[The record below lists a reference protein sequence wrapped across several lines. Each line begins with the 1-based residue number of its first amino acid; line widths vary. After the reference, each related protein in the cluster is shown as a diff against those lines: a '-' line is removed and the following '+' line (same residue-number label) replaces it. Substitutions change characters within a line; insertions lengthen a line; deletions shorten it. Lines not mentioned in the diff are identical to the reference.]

1 MNAKSRV
8 IGTSKVAK
16 FNKITVVKAVAE
28 MLGIGEGDT
37 IVFYEEGGGSIVIR
51 KS

>member
-16 FNKITVVKAVAE
+16 FNKITVVKVVAE
-28 MLGIGEGDT
+28 ILGVSEGDT
-37 IVFYEEGGGSIVIR
+37 IVFYKEGERIVIR